1 MATLLA
7 SASRTSDE
15 GPGISMAAAA
25 SSRHCRRHA
34 DGGAVLHHRRQVLV
48 RLDNAKTYLLHVPA
62 STSALLL
69 PRQIL
74 ATLSAAT
81 SIPACHLRIATPPES
96 PVWADATPYVSAS
109 FHLPL
114 LGGKGGFGTLLKGQS
129 KQAGAKTTL
138 DFGACRDLSGR
149 RLRHVNDEVKLRK
162 WRDAQSRR
170 DRGLPVDEVG
180 ELRTESGIRNWHLM
194 VPGWA
199 DGAASSN
206 KARRKADLGL
216 KREVQRWQTAEE
228 REKQRREEA
237 KQRQEMAV
245 TDYVRAGE
253 AAAAAAAL
261 ETTSKK
267 DKVLEIMMQQKK
279 EKNRKRG
286 RDDGEDNGSEEGS
299 DDAPRSKR
307 AFGDDFPSVALASSD
322 DEAGS
327 YLCTLSGDV
336 VVDDVA
342 DTKGDKM
349 TRGKILLQSESEF
362 ATTAVLLS
370 RPLPADAKGLYYEVT
385 VRTGGLAQI
394 GWAYAGSGS
403 AGRGTK
409 FDASTDL
416 TSLRMFRPN
425 SDTGDGVGDDDA
437 SFGYDGY
444 RGVAFHAGEE
454 KAASTA
460 AEGLSSTS
468 WKDGDVVG
476 CFYNVAEGIVS
487 YSLNGKDVGVAFKV
501 EGESKTDD
509 DSNSATGRAVLFP
522 AASLN
527 QGEMVQLNVGPNFS
541 FVPTIESGQVGVCEL
556 IDTAE
561 QNNDN
566 DNDGDDGEDNVEEKK
581 MAAATPSVQATAL
594 SAPKGSSTFGAI
606 TPGIMLPPVAE
617 HGKSDAPAPPDN
629 KVGDREP
636 TGPCGKDD
644 EKDDNDHPPFDL
656 EKCASLAE
664 AKELGMDRL
673 KEILT
678 SMGCKCGGSLD
689 ERAARLFSLK
699 GLKREEIPKKFR
711 GKNFVI

>member
-1 MATLLA
+1 
-7 SASRTSDE
+7 
-15 GPGISMAAAA
+15 MAAAA
-25 SSRHCRRHA
+25 SSRHHRRHA
-34 DGGAVLHHRRQVLV
+34 APDGADMLHPRRQVLV
-48 RLDNAKTYLLHVPA
+48 RFDNAKTYLLHVPVPA
-62 STSALLL
+62 ATSALLL

-74 ATLSAAT
+74 TALSTAT
-81 SIPACHLRIATPPES
+81 SIPARHLRIATPPES

-109 FHLPL
+109 FRLPL

-149 RLRHVNDEVKLRK
+149 RLRHINDEVKLRK

-170 DRGLPVDEVG
+170 NQGLPVDELG

-206 KARRKADLGL
+206 KARRKADQAL

-245 TDYVRAGE
+245 ADYVRAGE
-253 AAAAAAAL
+253 AAAAAAL

-267 DKVLEIMMQQKK
+267 DKVLEILMQQKK

-286 RDDGEDNGSEEGS
+286 RDDGEEDGGEEGNG
-299 DDAPRSKR
+299 DGPRSKR

-342 DTKGDKM
+342 DNKGDK
-349 TRGKILLQSESEF
+349 TTWGKILLQSESEF
-362 ATTAVLLS
+362 ATAAVLLT

-403 AGRGTK
+403 AGGGTK

-444 RGVAFHAGEE
+444 RGLAFHAGEE
-454 KAASTA
+454 KAVSTA

-476 CFYNVAEGIVS
+476 CTYNLAEGIVS
-487 YSLNGKDVGVAFKV
+487 YSLNGKDIGVAFKV

-527 QGEMVQLNVGPNFS
+527 QGEMVQINVGPNFS
-541 FVPTIESGQVGVCEL
+541 FAPTVESGQVGVCEL
-556 IDTAE
+556 IDMAE
-561 QNNDN
+561 QNN
-566 DNDGDDGEDNVEEKK
+566 DNDGDDGEDNAEEKK
-581 MAAATPSVQATAL
+581 TAAATPSVQATAL
-594 SAPKGSSTFGAI
+594 PAPKGSSSTFGAI

-617 HGKSDAPAPPDN
+617 HGKSDAPAPPDT
-629 KVGDREP
+629 KVGEP
-636 TGPCGKDD
+636 TGPCGKD
-644 EKDDNDHPPFDL
+644 EKDNNDHPPFDL
-656 EKCASLAE
+656 EMCASVAE

-699 GLKREEIPKKFR
+699 GLRREDYPKKVR